1 MCATREDA
9 AQRGPMSLHQHANEK
24 HPQIRHDGLNQESV
38 VRRDVRRVR
47 EKGWPTVEP
56 VQSEDGR
63 EQTKMTEISAPLA
76 QLECGIDQGQQE
88 IEFKLN
94 GNRP

>member
-1 MCATREDA
+1 MSATREDA

-38 VRRDVRRVR
+38 VRRVVRRVR

-56 VQSEDGR
+56 VQSEADC
-63 EQTKMTEISAPLA
+63 EQAEEAEITAPLA
-76 QLECGIDQGQQE
+76 QLEYGIDQGQQE